1 VRALRPHLSVP
12 VPWGR
17 SAARDFFNQN
27 ETIIL
32 FSQGLVFFSL
42 GFAVWLQR
50 RRATRLTLSSSLIW
64 LAAFAF
70 VEALAVWGHVF
81 IPIQDGYLSDGM
93 IEGLEVVRATIQ
105 VAAFVFLV
113 QFGLRL
119 IDMPPVVRRSLT
131 ALSVLVAIG
140 ILGGCALAAGSTQW
154 GAAEWEQAATALA
167 RYTLLFPGALL
178 SAVGLWRQRA
188 ELSDAGMPGIKPYAG
203 AAAGVLALYAVIGGL
218 IVPPGPIS
226 PGGVGDADGW
236 FDLTGLPLEVIL
248 GAVGLVLCVLAVKLL
263 EIFDVEA
270 KQQLEA
276 LDRARA
282 IAEERAR
289 FRRDLHDGTIQS
301 IYAAGLHLEA
311 IAIRSDDDAVRSEVR
326 GVVADLNDA
335 TDRLRDYI
343 RALAQPPAT
352 PQGIATDLGEL
363 TKRFADETGREVR
376 FSARGMGASGP
387 LPDEAS
393 QHLEQILREALS
405 NTARHAGAC
414 KVAVS
419 LVFAPDELDLV
430 VSDDGCGPHRQD
442 EPPTPGRHEGLR
454 NMSERARRLGG
465 RIAVEEAPGGGT
477 NVTLAVPLDSDVP
490 EDEPFAIESDRE
502 VSRS

>member
-1 VRALRPHLSVP
+1 M
-12 VPWGR
+12 
-17 SAARDFFNQN
+17 
-27 ETIIL
+27 
-32 FSQGLVFFSL
+32 
-42 GFAVWLQR
+42 WLQR

-81 IPIQDGYLSDGM
+81 IPIQDAYLGAGV
-93 IEGLEVVRATIQ
+93 IEGLEVVRGFIQ

-119 IDMPPVVRRSLT
+119 IDMPAVVRRSLT
-131 ALSVLVAIG
+131 GLSIAAALA
-140 ILGGCALAAGSTQW
+140 ILGGCALAASSAGW
-154 GAAEWEQAATALA
+154 GAAEWEEASTALA
-167 RYTLLFPGALL
+167 RYALLLPGALL

-188 ELSDAGMPGIKPYAG
+188 ELGDAGMPGIKPYAA
-203 AAAGVLALYAVIGGL
+203 AAAGVLGVYALVGGL
-218 IVPPGPIS
+218 IVPAGPIT
-226 PGGVGDADGW
+226 PGGIGDADGW
-236 FDLTGLPLEVIL
+236 FNLTGLPLEVMRGL
-248 GAVGLVLCVLAVKLL
+248 LGLVLCVLAVKLL

-311 IAIRSDDDAVRSEVR
+311 IAIRSEDPTVRGEVR
-326 GVVADLNDA
+326 EVVADLNEA

-343 RALAQPPAT
+343 RALAEPPAT
-352 PQGIATDLGEL
+352 PQGIATSLGEL
-363 TKRFADETGREVR
+363 ARRFADETGREVR
-376 FSARGMGASGP
+376 FTARGMGSSGP
-387 LPDEAS
+387 LPEEAG
-393 QHLEQILREALS
+393 QHLAQILREALT

-414 KVAVS
+414 RVVVS
-419 LVFAPDELDLV
+419 LIFSRDELDLV
-430 VSDDGCGPHRQD
+430 VSDDGRGVRAPVSV
-442 EPPTPGRHEGLR
+442 EAPGRHEGLR
-454 NMSERARRLGG
+454 NMRERARRLGG
-465 RIAVEEAPGGGT
+465 RLSVEEAPGGGT
-477 NVTLAVPLDSDVP
+477 NVTVAVPLDSDEP
-490 EDEPFAIESDRE
+490 EDEPFAIDSDRE